1 MKETIVQEMGMKVLQ
16 ILLNHFL
23 SVWEIETQ
31 KRGYVSTN
39 VEVSKMWENST
50 IGETSFT
57 CSKTVSM
64 EEFLEKDKSA
74 KIFINVM

>member
-1 MKETIVQEMGMKVLQ
+1 MKVLQ
-16 ILLNHFL
+16 ILLNPFL

-39 VEVSKMWENST
+39 VKVSKMWENST

-64 EEFLEKDKSA
+64 EEFLGKDKSA